1 MPNIIRIRIRS
12 KKQYSLTSDTD
23 IVVFPH
29 HSWTDS
35 KNSNVS
41 LRTYILKNIV
51 PKMSNISVFPYH
63 GRADRKN
70 SDHII
75 TSTPPH
81 SQPVFSGFSRF
92 SYSVQNFEIT
102 FKLPTLSFLAGHSVL
117 QLFQVPKMFS
127 CFIFQPSSCS
137 LPSFSI
143 LHQLLVPQLLPPQVV
158 LPQKL
163 NSFSRK
169 RASCHRRQFA
179 AS

>member
-1 MPNIIRIRIRS
+1 MH
-12 KKQYSLTSDTD
+12 TD

-41 LRTYILKNIV
+41 LRAYIQKNIV

-102 FKLPTLSFLAGHSVL
+102 FKLPPLSFLAGHSVL
-117 QLFQVPKMFS
+117 QLFRCPR
-127 CFIFQPSSCS
+127 CFLDLFFNPSFS

>member
-1 MPNIIRIRIRS
+1 
-12 KKQYSLTSDTD
+12 
-23 IVVFPH
+23 
-29 HSWTDS
+29 
-35 KNSNVS
+35 VS
-41 LRTYILKNIV
+41 LRAYILKNIV
-51 PKMSNISVFPYH
+51 PKNLSKMSNISVFPYH
-63 GRADRKN
+63 GRTDRKN
-70 SDHII
+70 SDHIV

-102 FKLPTLSFLAGHSVL
+102 FELPPLSFLAGHSVL
-117 QLFQVPKMFS
+117 QKFQVPKMFS
-127 CFIFQPSSCS
+127 CFVFQPSSCS

-143 LHQLLVPQLLPPQVV
+143 LHQLLVPQLLPLPAV

-163 NSFSRK
+163 NSFARK